1 MTDVT
6 IIGSGLMARA
16 IATRV
21 LAGGGT
27 VQILGLTVADADR
40 LAAEL
45 AAPDAVSTGE
55 VGADPAGAVVIL
67 AVPYAAVVPLV
78 TEYGERL
85 DGKVLVDITN
95 PVNMATFAGLLT
107 APGTS
112 AAEEIAQVAPKAAKV
127 VKAFNTNFAGPLQAG
142 QVSGQPLDVF
152 IAGDDAAAR
161 AAVAKVV
168 RTGGMR
174 PIDVGDLSRARA
186 LEWLGLLHIT
196 MQFSRGTNFASA
208 IKIIE

>member
-40 LAAEL
+40 LASEL

-55 VGADPAGAVVIL
+55 VGADPAGAVVVL

-112 AAEEIAQVAPKAAKV
+112 AAEEIAQVAPAGAKV
-127 VKAFNTNFAGPLQAG
+127 IKAFNTNFAVPLQAG

-168 RTGGMR
+168 RAGGMR

>member
-45 AAPDAVSTGE
+45 AAPDTVSTGE
-55 VGADPAGAVVIL
+55 VGADPAGAVVVL

-78 TEYGERL
+78 KEYGERL

-112 AAEEIAQVAPKAAKV
+112 AAEEIAQAAPAGAKV
-127 VKAFNTNFAGPLQAG
+127 VKAFNTTFAGPLRTG
-142 QVSGQPLDVF
+142 QVSGQPLDIF

-161 AAVAKVV
+161 ASVAKIV
-168 RTGGMR
+168 RSGGMR
-174 PIDVGDLSRARA
+174 PIDVGDLVRARA

>member
-40 LAAEL
+40 LASEL

-55 VGADPAGAVVIL
+55 VGADPAGAVVVL

-85 DGKVLVDITN
+85 DGRVIVDITN

-112 AAEEIAQVAPKAAKV
+112 AAEEIAQAAAKGAKV
-127 VKAFNTNFAGPLQAG
+127 VKAFNTNFAVPLQAG
-142 QVSGQPLDVF
+142 EVSGQPLDVF

-161 AAVAKVV
+161 AAVAKIV
-168 RTGGMR
+168 RAGGMR

>member
-27 VQILGLTVADADR
+27 VQILGLTVPDADR

-55 VGADPAGAVVIL
+55 VGADPAGAVVVL

-112 AAEEIAQVAPKAAKV
+112 AAEEIAQAAPQGAKV

>member
-112 AAEEIAQVAPKAAKV
+112 AAEEIAQAAPQGAKV